1 MICGLEFG
9 GMPGC
14 LHKFRLYA
22 AGSGMLLFE
31 CRVSGIGN
39 AKGCGIGSMVML
51 RGLQHRFHRYAKGC
65 GRFHRY
71 TRGSGLDVP
80 FRPLNA
86 NGSGIRYARWSGIDS
101 IGMLWGLA

>member
-39 AKGCGIGSMVML
+39 AKGCSIGSIVML
-51 RGLQHRFHRYAKGC
+51 RGC
-65 GRFHRY
+65 
-71 TRGSGLDVP
+71 
-80 FRPLNA
+80 
-86 NGSGIRYARWSGIDS
+86 S
-101 IGMLWGLA
+101 IGSTGMPRVAGGSIGIPGDLA

>member
-39 AKGCGIGSMVML
+39 AKGCGICSIVML
-51 RGLQHRFHRYAKGC
+51 RGC
-65 GRFHRY
+65 
-71 TRGSGLDVP
+71 
-80 FRPLNA
+80 
-86 NGSGIRYARWSGIDS
+86 S
-101 IGMLWGLA
+101 IGSTGMPRVAGGSIGIPGDLA